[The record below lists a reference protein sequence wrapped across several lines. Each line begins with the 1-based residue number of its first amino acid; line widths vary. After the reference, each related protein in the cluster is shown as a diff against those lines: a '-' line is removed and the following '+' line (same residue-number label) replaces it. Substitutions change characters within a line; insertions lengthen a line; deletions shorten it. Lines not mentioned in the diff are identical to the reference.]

1 MPLILRKSSI
11 IQINHMLKKPNNRI
25 YVSDLVINENVV
37 HPFHFKKNEIQIII
51 AIIKMNSHHHIVGV
65 PALCQWSFVYIGES
79 SPVTEASR
87 IFCPALRFFKI
98 RIYKGYKI
106 IAKKNAPSEN
116 KIIWFNFISITK
128 NTN

>member
-65 PALCQWSFVYIGES
+65 PALCQ
-79 SPVTEASR
+79 
-87 IFCPALRFFKI
+87 
-98 RIYKGYKI
+98 
-106 IAKKNAPSEN
+106 
-116 KIIWFNFISITK
+116 
-128 NTN
+128 